1 MKRYLT
7 DKLKDWLVSPSRK
20 PAVLRGARQVGKTWI
35 VRELAKQTG
44 KQLIELNF
52 EKQRSLAIHFESN
65 DLATILLNLES
76 ALNQS
81 IDPEK
86 SILFLDEIQAVPE
99 LFAKLRWFY
108 EDMPDLAVIT
118 AGSLLEFVLEKHTFS
133 MPVGRIQYF
142 FIEPLG
148 FEEFLLAKNETH
160 LLSAIEKTSIEK
172 PLNESLHEKANKLF
186 KEFVMVGGMPEA
198 VSTWINTPSLEALAE
213 VHNNL
218 INTYQDDFAKYAGKL
233 STTYLAEVLHA
244 VPRLLTKK
252 FVYSQVD
259 PAARH
264 ESLKQALN
272 LLLKARLCHKVQS
285 ASANGIPLGAEVNAK
300 IFKVI
305 LIDVGLVS
313 TMLGLRPH
321 QFSNIEDILV
331 INKGALAEQV
341 VGQLLRLLSP
351 FYVEPALYYWNREL
365 TGSSAE
371 IDYLIQDNLRLVPI
385 EVKAGVE
392 GKLRSLHQFMSE
404 KPWKLAVR
412 FYAGPLQCDCVK
424 SKTTT
429 GDPIDY
435 ELISLP
441 FYLLG
446 QLHRLLELRKP
457 CKVGDVVS
465 PIDVQWDADT

>member
-1 MKRYLT
+1 MTMKRYLI
-7 DKLKDWLVSPSRK
+7 DKLKDWLISPSRK

-35 VRELAKQTG
+35 VRELAKVTG
-44 KQLIELNF
+44 KKLIELNF
-52 EKQRSLAIHFESN
+52 EKQRSFAIHFESN
-65 DLATILLNLES
+65 DPATILLNLES

-81 IDPEK
+81 IRAED
-86 SILFLDEIQAVPE
+86 SILFLDEIQAAPE

-108 EDMPDLAVIT
+108 EDMPQLAVIT
-118 AGSLLEFVLEKHTFS
+118 AGSLLEFVLENHTFS

-160 LLSAIEKTSIEK
+160 LLSAIEKVSIDK
-172 PLNESLHEKANKLF
+172 SLNASLHDKANQLF
-186 KEFVMVGGMPEA
+186 KEFVTVGGMPEA
-198 VSTWINTPSLEALAE
+198 VSTWIKTSSLEALSE

-218 INTYQDDFAKYAGKL
+218 INTYQDDFAKYAGKI
-233 STTYLAEVLHA
+233 STTYLEEVLYA
-244 VPRLLTKK
+244 VPKLLTKK
-252 FVYSQVD
+252 FVYSHVNST
-259 PAARH
+259 ARH
-264 ESLKQALN
+264 ESIKQALN

-285 ASANGIPLGAEVNAK
+285 VSANGIPLGAEVNAK
-300 IFKVI
+300 AFKVI

-313 TMLGLRPH
+313 TMLGLKLH
-321 QFSNIEDILV
+321 QFTNIEDILV

-351 FYVEPALYYWNREL
+351 FYVEPALHYWTREL
-365 TGSSAE
+365 ANSSAE
-371 IDYLIQDNLRLVPI
+371 IDYLIQENQRLLPI

-404 KPWKLAVR
+404 KPWKLAIR
-412 FYAGPLQCDCVK
+412 FYAGPVQRDHIK

-429 GDPIDY
+429 GDQNDY

-446 QLHRLLELRKP
+446 QLYRLL
-457 CKVGDVVS
+457 
-465 PIDVQWDADT
+465 

>member
-1 MKRYLT
+1 MNRYLI

-65 DLATILLNLES
+65 DPATILLNLES
-76 ALNQS
+76 ALSQS
-81 IDPEK
+81 IHPAD
-86 SILFLDEIQAVPE
+86 SILFLDEIQAAPD
-99 LFAKLRWFY
+99 LLAKLRWFY
-108 EDMPDLAVIT
+108 EDMPLLAVIT
-118 AGSLLEFVLEKHTFS
+118 AGSLLEFVLENHTFS

-160 LLSAIEKTSIEK
+160 LLSAIEKISLEK
-172 PLNESLHEKANKLF
+172 SFNAALHDKANQLF
-186 KEFVMVGGMPEA
+186 KEFVTVGGMPEA
-198 VSTWINTPSLEALAE
+198 VSTWIKTSSLEALAE

-233 STTYLAEVLHA
+233 SITNLEEVLHA
-244 VPRLLTKK
+244 VPKLLTKK
-252 FVYSQVD
+252 FVYSHVD
-259 PAARH
+259 PTARH
-264 ESLKQALN
+264 ESIKRALS
-272 LLLKARLCHKVQS
+272 LLLKARVCHKVQGS
-285 ASANGIPLGAEVNAK
+285 SANGIPLGAEVNSK
-300 IFKVI
+300 IFKII

-313 TMLGLRPH
+313 TMLGLKLH
-321 QFSNIEDILV
+321 QFSNMEDILV

-351 FYVEPALYYWNREL
+351 FYVEPALHYWSREL
-365 TGSSAE
+365 ANSSAE
-371 IDYLIQDNLRLVPI
+371 IDYLIQDNQRLIPI

-404 KPWKLAVR
+404 KPWKLAIR
-412 FYAGPLQCDCVK
+412 FYAGPVQRDHIK

-429 GDPIDY
+429 GDLNDY

-446 QLHRLLELRKP
+446 QLYRLLN
-457 CKVGDVVS
+457 
-465 PIDVQWDADT
+465 

>member
-1 MKRYLT
+1 MKRYLI

-35 VRELAKQTG
+35 VRELARETG

-65 DLATILLNLES
+65 DPATILLNLES

-81 IDPEK
+81 IHPAD
-86 SILFLDEIQAVPE
+86 SILFLDEIQAAPD

-108 EDMPDLAVIT
+108 EDMSELAVIA

-160 LLSAIEKTSIEK
+160 LLSAIEKVSIEK
-172 PLNESLHEKANKLF
+172 SFNTALHAKANQLF
-186 KEFVMVGGMPEA
+186 KEFVAVGGMPEA
-198 VSTWINTPSLEALAE
+198 VSTWINTSSLEALAE

-233 STTYLAEVLHA
+233 SISYLEEVLHA
-244 VPRLLTKK
+244 VPKLLTNK
-252 FVYSQVD
+252 FVYSHVD

-264 ESLKQALN
+264 ESIKQALN
-272 LLLKARLCHKVQS
+272 LLLKSRLCHKVQS
-285 ASANGIPLGAEVNAK
+285 TSANGIPPGAEVHSK
-300 IFKVI
+300 IFKII

-313 TMLGLRPH
+313 TLLGLKMH
-321 QFSNIEDILV
+321 QFSSLEEDILF

-351 FYVEPALYYWNREL
+351 FYIEPALYYWSREL
-365 TGSSAE
+365 ASSNAE
-371 IDYLIQDNLRLVPI
+371 IDYLIQDNQRLIPI

-412 FYAGPLQCDCVK
+412 FYAGPVKRDHIK
-424 SKTTT
+424 SKTTS
-429 GDPIDY
+429 GEINDY

-446 QLHRLLELRKP
+446 QLHRLLE
-457 CKVGDVVS
+457 
-465 PIDVQWDADT
+465 A

>member
-1 MKRYLT
+1 MNRYLI
-7 DKLKDWLVSPSRK
+7 DKLKDWLIAPNRK

-44 KQLIELNF
+44 KKLIELNF

-65 DLATILLNLES
+65 DPSTIILNLES
-76 ALNQS
+76 ALNQP
-81 IDPEK
+81 IHPAN
-86 SILFLDEIQAVPE
+86 SILFLDEIQAAPD

-108 EDMPDLAVIT
+108 EDMPELAVIT
-118 AGSLLEFVLEKHTFS
+118 AGSLLEFVLENHTFS

-160 LLSAIEKTSIEK
+160 LLSAIEKVSIEK
-172 PLNESLHEKANKLF
+172 PFNTALHNKANQLF
-186 KEFVMVGGMPEA
+186 KEFVTVGGMPEA
-198 VSTWINTPSLEALAE
+198 VSTWIKTSSLEALGQ

-218 INTYQDDFAKYAGKL
+218 INTYQDDFTKYAGKL
-233 STTYLAEVLHA
+233 SIINLEEVLHA
-244 VPRLLTKK
+244 VPKLLTKK
-252 FVYSQVD
+252 FVYSHVN
-259 PAARH
+259 PTARH
-264 ESLKQALN
+264 ESIKQALS
-272 LLLKARLCHKVQS
+272 LLLKARLCYKAQS
-285 ASANGIPLGAEVNAK
+285 VSANGIPLGAEVNSK
-300 IFKVI
+300 IFKII

-313 TMLGLRPH
+313 TMLGLKLH
-321 QFSNIEDILV
+321 QFSNMEDILV

-351 FYVEPALYYWNREL
+351 FYVEPTLHYWNREL
-365 TGSSAE
+365 ASSSAE
-371 IDYLIQDNLRLVPI
+371 IDYLIQDNQRLIPI

-404 KPWKLAVR
+404 KPWKRAIR
-412 FYAGPLQCDCVK
+412 FYAGPAQRDHIK

-429 GDPIDY
+429 GDQNDY

-441 FYLLG
+441 FYLLS
-446 QLHRLLELRKP
+446 QVYRLLET
-457 CKVGDVVS
+457 
-465 PIDVQWDADT
+465 I

>member
-1 MKRYLT
+1 MKRYLI
-7 DKLKDWLVSPSRK
+7 DKLKDWLISPSRK

-44 KQLIELNF
+44 KRLIELNF

-65 DLATILLNLES
+65 DPSAILLNLES
-76 ALNQS
+76 ALNQP
-81 IDPEK
+81 IHPAD
-86 SILFLDEIQAVPE
+86 SILFLDEIQAAPE

-142 FIEPLG
+142 FIEK
-148 FEEFLLAKNETH
+148 LLNT
-160 LLSAIEKTSIEK
+160 
-172 PLNESLHEKANKLF
+172 SLHDKANQLF
-186 KEFVMVGGMPEA
+186 KEFVTVGGMPEA
-198 VSTWINTPSLEALAE
+198 VSTWIKTASLEALSE
-213 VHNNL
+213 VHHNL

-233 STTYLAEVLHA
+233 SIIHLEEVLHA
-244 VPRLLTKK
+244 VPKLLTKK
-252 FVYSQVD
+252 FVYSHVD
-259 PAARH
+259 PTARH
-264 ESLKQALN
+264 ESIKQALS

-285 ASANGIPLGAEVNAK
+285 ASANGIPLGAEVKSKMFK
-300 IFKVI
+300 II

-313 TMLGLRPH
+313 TMLGLKLH
-321 QFSNIEDILV
+321 QFSNMEDILV

-351 FYVEPALYYWNREL
+351 FYVEPTLHYWSREL
-365 TGSSAE
+365 ASSSAE
-371 IDYLIQDNLRLVPI
+371 IDYLIQDNQRLIPI

-404 KPWKLAVR
+404 KPWKLAIR
-412 FYAGPLQCDCVK
+412 FYAGPVQCDHIK

-429 GDPIDY
+429 GDPNDY

-446 QLHRLLELRKP
+446 QIYRLLE
-457 CKVGDVVS
+457 
-465 PIDVQWDADT
+465 Q

>member
-1 MKRYLT
+1 MKRYLI
-7 DKLKDWLVSPSRK
+7 DKLKDWLKSPSRK
-20 PAVLRGARQVGKTWI
+20 PAVIRGARQVGKTWI

-65 DLATILLNLES
+65 DPSTILLNLES
-76 ALNQS
+76 ALNQT
-81 IDPEK
+81 IHPTNA
-86 SILFLDEIQAVPE
+86 ILFLDEIQAAPD
-99 LFAKLRWFY
+99 LLAKLRWFY
-108 EDMPDLAVIT
+108 EDMPELAVIT
-118 AGSLLEFVLEKHTFS
+118 AGSLLEFVLENHTFS

-160 LLSAIEKTSIEK
+160 LLSAIEKVSIEQSF
-172 PLNESLHEKANKLF
+172 NTSLHDKANQLF
-186 KEFVMVGGMPEA
+186 KEFITVGGMPEA
-198 VSTWINTPSLEALAE
+198 VSTWIKTSSLEALAE

-218 INTYQDDFAKYAGKL
+218 INTYQDDFTKYAGKL
-233 STTYLAEVLHA
+233 SITYLEEVLHA
-244 VPRLLTKK
+244 VPKLLTKK
-252 FVYSQVD
+252 FIYSHVD
-259 PAARH
+259 PTARH
-264 ESLKQALN
+264 ESIKQALN

-285 ASANGIPLGAEVNAK
+285 VSANGIPLGAEIKSK
-300 IFKVI
+300 IFKII

-313 TMLGLRPH
+313 TMLGLKLH
-321 QFSNIEDILV
+321 QFNNIEDILV
-331 INKGALAEQV
+331 VNKGALAEQV

-351 FYVEPALYYWNREL
+351 FYVEPTLHYWNREL
-365 TGSSAE
+365 ASSSAE
-371 IDYLIQDNLRLVPI
+371 IDYLIQDNQRLIPI

-404 KPWKLAVR
+404 KPWKHAIR
-412 FYAGPLQCDCVK
+412 FYTGPVQCDHIK

-429 GDPIDY
+429 GSPNDY

-446 QLHRLLELRKP
+446 QIYRLLEQFP
-457 CKVGDVVS
+457 S
-465 PIDVQWDADT
+465 YN

>member
-1 MKRYLT
+1 MKRYLI
-7 DKLKDWLVSPSRK
+7 DKLKDWLISPARK

-35 VRELAKQTG
+35 VRELARQTG

-52 EKQRSLAIHFESN
+52 EKQRSFAMHFESN
-65 DLATILLNLES
+65 NPSTILLNLES

-81 IDPEK
+81 IHPKD
-86 SILFLDEIQAVPE
+86 SILFLDEIQATPD

-108 EDMPDLAVIT
+108 EDMPELTVIA
-118 AGSLLEFVLEKHTFS
+118 AGSLLEFVLENHTFS

-142 FIEPLG
+142 FLEPLG

-160 LLSAIEKTSIEK
+160 LLSAIKSVSIET
-172 PLNESLHEKANKLF
+172 PFSTSLHDKTNQLF
-186 KEFVMVGGMPEA
+186 KEFVTVGGMPEA
-198 VSTWINTPSLEALAE
+198 VSTWIKTSSLEALAE

-218 INTYQDDFAKYAGKL
+218 INTYQDDFTKYAGKL
-233 STTYLAEVLHA
+233 LINHLEEVLHA
-244 VPRLLTKK
+244 VPKLLTKK
-252 FVYSQVD
+252 FVYSHVNLN
-259 PAARH
+259 ARH
-264 ESLKQALN
+264 ESIKQSLN

-285 ASANGIPLGAEVNAK
+285 TSANGIPLGAEVNSK
-300 IFKVI
+300 IFKII

-313 TMLGLRPH
+313 TMLGLKLH
-321 QFSNIEDILV
+321 QFNNIEDILV

-351 FYVEPALYYWNREL
+351 FYVEPTLYYWSREL
-365 TGSSAE
+365 TNAGAE
-371 IDYLIQDNLRLVPI
+371 IDYLIQNNQRLVPI

-412 FYAGPLQCDCVK
+412 FYAGPMQLDHIK
-424 SKTTT
+424 LKTTT
-429 GDPIDY
+429 GNSNDY
-435 ELISLP
+435 KLISLP

-446 QLHRLLELRKP
+446 QLDRLLEQFP
-457 CKVGDVVS
+457 
-465 PIDVQWDADT
+465 

>member
-1 MKRYLT
+1 MKRYLL
-7 DKLKDWLVSPSRK
+7 DKLKNWLGSPSRK

-65 DLATILLNLES
+65 NPSTILLNLES
-76 ALNQS
+76 VLNQS
-81 IDPEK
+81 IYPAD
-86 SILFLDEIQAVPE
+86 SILFLDEIQAVPD
-99 LFAKLRWFY
+99 LLAKLRWFY
-108 EDMPDLAVIT
+108 EDMPELAVIT
-118 AGSLLEFVLEKHTFS
+118 AGSLLEFVLENHTFS

-160 LLSAIEKTSIEK
+160 LLSGIEKVSIEK
-172 PLNESLHEKANKLF
+172 PLNTALHDKANQLF
-186 KEFVMVGGMPEA
+186 KEFVTVGGMPEA
-198 VSTWINTPSLEALAE
+198 VSTWVNTSSLEVLAE

-218 INTYQDDFAKYAGKL
+218 INTYQDDFTKYAGKL
-233 STTYLAEVLHA
+233 SITYLEEVLHA
-244 VPRLLTKK
+244 VPKLLTKK
-252 FVYSQVD
+252 FVYSHVD
-259 PAARH
+259 PAARY
-264 ESLKQALN
+264 ENIKKALD
-272 LLLKARLCHKVQS
+272 LLLKSRLCHKVQS
-285 ASANGIPLGAEVNAK
+285 VNANGIPLGAEINSK
-300 IFKVI
+300 IFKII

-313 TMLGLRPH
+313 TMLGLKLH
-321 QFSNIEDILV
+321 QFSQIEDILV

-351 FYVEPALYYWNREL
+351 FYSEPTLYYWNREL
-365 TGSSAE
+365 VNSSAE
-371 IDYLIQDNLRLVPI
+371 IDYLIQDNQRLIPI

-412 FYAGPLQCDCVK
+412 FYAGSVQRDAIK

-429 GDPIDY
+429 GDQNDY

-446 QLHRLLELRKP
+446 QLYRLLK
-457 CKVGDVVS
+457 
-465 PIDVQWDADT
+465 

>member
-1 MKRYLT
+1 MKRYLV

-20 PAVLRGARQVGKTWI
+20 PAVLRGARQVGKTWV
-35 VRELAKQTG
+35 VRELAKQAG

-52 EKQRSLAIHFESN
+52 EKKRSLAVHFESN
-65 DLATILLNLES
+65 DPSAILLNLES

-81 IDPEK
+81 IHPAD
-86 SILFLDEIQAVPE
+86 SILFLDEIQAVPD
-99 LFAKLRWFY
+99 LLAKLRWFY
-108 EDMPDLAVIT
+108 EDMPELAVIT
-118 AGSLLEFVLEKHTFS
+118 AGSLLEFVLENHTFS

-142 FIEPLG
+142 FLEPLG

-160 LLSAIEKTSIEK
+160 LLSAIENVSIE
-172 PLNESLHEKANKLF
+172 ESFNTALHDKANQLF
-186 KEFVMVGGMPEA
+186 KEFVTVGGMPEA
-198 VSTWINTPSLEALAE
+198 VSTWIKTSSLEALAE

-218 INTYQDDFAKYAGKL
+218 ISTYQDDFAKYAGKL
-233 STTYLAEVLHA
+233 TITHLEEVLHA
-244 VPRLLTKK
+244 VPKLLTKK
-252 FVYSQVD
+252 FVYSHVD

-264 ESLKQALN
+264 GSIKQALS

-285 ASANGIPLGAEVNAK
+285 TSANGIPLGAEVNSK
-300 IFKVI
+300 IFKII

-313 TMLGLRPH
+313 TMLGLKLH
-321 QFSNIEDILV
+321 QFSSMEDILV

-351 FYVEPALYYWNREL
+351 FYVEPTLHYWNREL
-365 TGSSAE
+365 ANSSAE
-371 IDYLIQDNLRLVPI
+371 IDYLIQDNQRLIPI

-412 FYAGPLQCDCVK
+412 FYAGPVQRDHIK

-429 GDPIDY
+429 GDMNDY

-446 QLHRLLELRKP
+446 QLYRLLK
-457 CKVGDVVS
+457 
-465 PIDVQWDADT
+465 Q